1 MKMREL
7 ERRTGVN
14 RETIRV
20 YLRQGLLPEPRRAA
34 RNVADYG
41 EEHVR
46 GILSIRRLQTE
57 QRLPLARIKR
67 ALEGDPVAVPADA
80 GILTQL
86 EHLIGAQLGLDEG
99 LVPLA
104 ALRKRNPAADTDA
117 RALQRIG
124 AVHLQRRM
132 GRVLLSRVDAQLVA
146 LWGDMRAAGFTEA
159 QGFDPTVTRMHVD
172 AAERLAKLEVRAFL
186 AGLAGREHTVPAANM
201 AETALSTMLA
211 FFGLVRTRAVLG
223 EFRAR
228 AAESPHDAAGGVSG
242 PARARKPADTPR
254 MPARKRGPR

>member
-20 YLRQGLLPEPRRAA
+20 YLRHGLLPEPQRSA

-46 GILSIRRLQTE
+46 GVLSIRKLQTE

-67 ALEGDPVAVPADA
+67 ALEGDAVAVPADA
-80 GILTQL
+80 GVFTQL
-86 EHLIGAQLGLDEG
+86 EHLLAARLGLHEN
-99 LVPLA
+99 LVPVAMLGW
-104 ALRKRNPAADTDA
+104 RNPRADADA

-124 AVHLQRRM
+124 AVRLRRRG
-132 GRVLLSRVDAQLVA
+132 GRAMLSHVDAQLVA

-159 QGFDPTVTRMHVD
+159 LGFEPQVARMYVQ
-172 AAERLAKLEVRAFL
+172 AAERLARQEVRTFL
-186 AGLAGREHTVPAANM
+186 SVLSGREQTAPAAEM
-201 AETALSTMLA
+201 VDVALSAMLA
-211 FFGLVRTRAVLG
+211 FLGLLRARAVLE

-228 AAESPHDAAGGVSG
+228 SG
-242 PARARKPADTPR
+242 PA
-254 MPARKRGPR
+254 PARRRRAPAAQA

>member
-20 YLRQGLLPEPRRAA
+20 YLRHGLLPEPQRSA

-46 GILSIRRLQTE
+46 GIVSIRKLQTE

-80 GILTQL
+80 GVLTQL
-86 EHLIGAQLGLDEG
+86 EHLLGDRLGLHG
-99 LVPLA
+99 TLVPLST
-104 ALRKRNPAADTDA
+104 LRWRNPSAEADA

-124 AVHLQRRM
+124 AVRLRRRG
-132 GRVLLSRVDAQLVA
+132 GRSMLSHVDAQLVA
-146 LWGDMRAAGFTEA
+146 LWGDMRSAGFTEE
-159 QGFDPTVTRMHVD
+159 QGFEPEVTRMYVQ
-172 AAERLAKLEVRAFL
+172 AATRLARQEVRTFL
-186 AGLAGREHTVPAANM
+186 NVLAGREHTAPAAEM
-201 AETALSTMLA
+201 VDVALSTMLA
-211 FFGLVRTRAVLG
+211 FLGLLRTRAVLE
-223 EFRAR
+223 EFRSR
-228 AAESPHDAAGGVSG
+228 SNEGRP
-242 PARARKPADTPR
+242 RARRRRAVQ
-254 MPARKRGPR
+254 A